1 MTPGPRPGG
10 LEAAEKLGFPPAQ
23 VFKTLLVTLEGNTR
37 RLAVGMV
44 PVAAQLDLKA
54 MAAALGVKKVA
65 MARAEDAERSTGYIV
80 GGISPLG
87 QKKRLPMVLDASAA
101 AHATI
106 LVSGGR
112 RGLGSGTGPRGSLS
126 AHRRPAR
133 RPSPVDERLGWP
145 QLPVPV
151 RSVTG
156 PWAVRRRPRRTL
168 KRAGSRSCLPSSL

>member
-1 MTPGPRPGG
+1 MTPATRVLKRAGVSFQLHEYEHDPGAPAWG

-112 RGLGSGTGPRGSLS
+112 RGLDLELAPEDLCRLTAARQAPIARG
-126 AHRRPAR
+126 
-133 RPSPVDERLGWP
+133 
-145 QLPVPV
+145 
-151 RSVTG
+151 
-156 PWAVRRRPRRTL
+156 
-168 KRAGSRSCLPSSL
+168 